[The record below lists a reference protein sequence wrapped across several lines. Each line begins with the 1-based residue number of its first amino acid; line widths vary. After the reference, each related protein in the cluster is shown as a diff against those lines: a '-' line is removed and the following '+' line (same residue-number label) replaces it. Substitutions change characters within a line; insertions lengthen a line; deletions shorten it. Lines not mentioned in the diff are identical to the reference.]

1 LIPDEV
7 GKDPQTTAALQR
19 RHVAYE
25 HELVA
30 LGAQVMW
37 LVLLI
42 IFLCSSVT
50 FSLNERQWICRW

>member
-1 LIPDEV
+1 VLIPDEV

-30 LGAQVMW
+30 LGAQVNQS
-37 LVLLI
+37 VL
-42 IFLCSSVT
+42 
-50 FSLNERQWICRW
+50 NR